1 MNQTIKKGEKQIKDM
16 YFHNQ
21 IDLGQDKL
29 MKTCKLN
36 EILNKFP
43 NITTKKNSIKQNN
56 HRYQK
61 N

>member
-1 MNQTIKKGEKQIKDM
+1 MNKTIKKGEKKIKDM

-36 EILNKFP
+36 EILNNFL
-43 NITTKKNSIKQNN
+43 NITAK
-56 HRYQK
+56 
-61 N
+61 

>member
-1 MNQTIKKGEKQIKDM
+1 MNKTIKKGEKQIKDM

-36 EILNKFP
+36 EILNNFL
-43 NITTKKNSIKQNN
+43 NITAK
-56 HRYQK
+56 
-61 N
+61 